1 MIVIMVIMIACS
13 LFDHRLIAWDGVSAH
28 LLLISHQTSSVSPV
42 VLGLHPMEA
51 SSWSSFSE
59 RGGPIPPYTSETTP
73 TSEQSARVL
82 LAKTSEKRE
91 LGRERVLSEP
101 AGGASPSRSEGE
113 RGSQRVRV
121 YSWKGR
127 PTRANVIAIKF
138 RYVLFIPTVWF
149 D

>member
-1 MIVIMVIMIACS
+1 MV
-13 LFDHRLIAWDGVSAH
+13 
-28 LLLISHQTSSVSPV
+28 
-42 VLGLHPMEA
+42 A

-101 AGGASPSRSEGE
+101 AGGASPSRSEGD
-113 RGSQRVRV
+113 SQRVRV
-121 YSWKGR
+121 Y
-127 PTRANVIAIKF
+127 IAGWEDQPE
-138 RYVLFIPTVWF
+138 LMS
-149 D
+149 